1 MAPETPREQE
11 QSIKARKREIF
22 EEEQVFGP
30 RRPFSAY
37 LAETE
42 ATPLTAGQKAAIW
55 GVGVLVLSHY
65 VEVGVEELSPEKL
78 TPLLR
83 LKYHDSLA
91 DAVADLGAA
100 DTIKTA
106 FSGFQRY
113 LYADAG

>member
-42 ATPLTAGQKAAIW
+42 ATPLTAGQKAALW
-55 GVGVLVLSHY
+55 GVGVLVLLLLVAALLTMPAPRSSHPT
-65 VEVGVEELSPEKL
+65 S
-78 TPLLR
+78 
-83 LKYHDSLA
+83 
-91 DAVADLGAA
+91 AA
-100 DTIKTA
+100 KTA
-106 FSGFQRY
+106 
-113 LYADAG
+113 AGP